1 MRFGIMAMQIGALAP
16 PGLTAEGAM
25 AHLIGFDY
33 AAHVRRIAEQGFKT
47 IELGGDLLLFFPN
60 SYSPQSVQGLA
71 ELKAELGLS
80 YTLHLPLWSVEP
92 STPLAPVRE
101 GSVRALIQVIQATR
115 SLGVENYVLH
125 ATGPLAAEFYH
136 MRLPETARGLLM
148 RLFQANAAQSIQT
161 ILAETGLPS
170 RRLAIETIEFPF
182 DLTLELA
189 DNLNL
194 SICLDTGHVLAGF
207 SGPVEIFEVLKR
219 ALPRLAQLHLHDAPW
234 QGPEMVLGYGK
245 DHQTLGTGDLDTGR
259 LLDRLSAANFGGPL
273 IFELTIEEARAS
285 LEVVR
290 RLRPGILEG

>member
-1 MRFGIMAMQIGALAP
+1 MRFGIMAMQIGGLLP

-25 AHLIGFDY
+25 AHLMGFNY

-47 IELGGDLLLFFPN
+47 IELGGDLLLFFPS
-60 SYSPQSVQGLA
+60 SYSPQSVQGLVD
-71 ELKAELGLS
+71 LKAELGLS

-101 GSVRALIQVIQATR
+101 GSVRALVQVIQATQP
-115 SLGVENYVLH
+115 LGVENYVLH

-189 DNLNL
+189 NNLDL
-194 SICLDTGHVLAGF
+194 SICLDVGHVLAGF
-207 SGPVEIFEVLKR
+207 SGPAELFDVLER
-219 ALPRLAQLHLHDAPW
+219 ALPRLAELHLHDAPW
-234 QGPEMVLGYGK
+234 QGLDKVLGYGK

-259 LLDRLSAANFGGPL
+259 LVDRLSAANFGGPL
-273 IFELTIEEARAS
+273 IFELSIEEARAS
-285 LEVVR
+285 LEVVS
-290 RLRPGILEG
+290 RLRPGVLEG

>member
-25 AHLIGFDY
+25 PHLRGFDH
-33 AAHVRRIAEQGFKT
+33 AAHVRGIAAQGFKT

-60 SYSPQSVQGLA
+60 SYSPQSVQALA

-101 GSVRALIQVIQATR
+101 GSVRALIHVIQATLPLR
-115 SLGVENYVLH
+115 VENYVLH

-189 DNLNL
+189 NNLNL

-207 SGPVEIFEVLKR
+207 SGPVELFDVLER

-273 IFELTIEEARAS
+273 IFELTVEEARAS

-290 RLRPGILEG
+290 RLRPGVLEG

>member
-1 MRFGIMAMQIGALAP
+1 MRFGIMAMQIGGLLP

-25 AHLIGFDY
+25 AHLMGFNY

-47 IELGGDLLLFFPN
+47 IELGGDLLLFFPS
-60 SYSPQSVQGLA
+60 SYSPQSVQGLVD
-71 ELKAELGLS
+71 LKAELGLS

-101 GSVRALIQVIQATR
+101 GSVRALVQVIQATQP
-115 SLGVENYVLH
+115 LGVENYVLH

-136 MRLPETARGLLM
+136 MHLPETARGLLM

-189 DNLNL
+189 NNLDL
-194 SICLDTGHVLAGF
+194 SVCLDVGHVLAGF
-207 SGPVEIFEVLKR
+207 SGPVELFDVLER
-219 ALPRLAQLHLHDAPW
+219 ALPRLAELHLHDAPW
-234 QGPEMVLGYGK
+234 QGLDRVLGYGK

-273 IFELTIEEARAS
+273 IFELSIEEARAS
-285 LEVVR
+285 LEVVS
-290 RLRPGILEG
+290 RLRPGVLEG

>member
-1 MRFGIMAMQIGALAP
+1 MRFGIMAMQIGALVP
-16 PGLTAEGAM
+16 PGLTAQGAM
-25 AHLIGFDY
+25 AHLMGFNY
-33 AAHVRRIAEQGFKT
+33 ATHVRRIAEQGFKT

-71 ELKAELGLS
+71 ELKAELGLR

-101 GSVRALIQVIQATR
+101 GSVRALVQMIQATQP
-115 SLGVENYVLH
+115 LGIENYVLH

-136 MRLPETARGLLM
+136 MPLPETARGLLM
-148 RLFQANAAQSIQT
+148 HLFQANAAQSIQT
-161 ILAETGLPS
+161 ILTETGLPS

-182 DLTLELA
+182 ELTLELA
-189 DNLNL
+189 NSLNL

-207 SGPVEIFEVLKR
+207 SGPVELFDVLER

-234 QGPEMVLGYGK
+234 QGPDRVLGYGK
-245 DHQTLGTGDLDTGR
+245 DHQALGTGDLDTGR

-273 IFELTIEEARAS
+273 IFELTVEEARAS

-290 RLRPGILEG
+290 RLRPGVLEG

>member
-25 AHLIGFDY
+25 AHLMGFDY

-207 SGPVEIFEVLKR
+207 SGPVEIFEVLER

-285 LEVVR
+285 LEVIR

>member
-1 MRFGIMAMQIGALAP
+1 MRFGIMAMQIGALVP
-16 PGLTAEGAM
+16 PGLTAEDAM
-25 AHLIGFDY
+25 AQLMGFSY
-33 AAHVRRIAEQGFKT
+33 ASHVRRIAEQGFKT

-92 STPLAPVRE
+92 STPLGPVRE
-101 GSVRALIQVIQATR
+101 GSVRALIQVIQATLP
-115 SLGVENYVLH
+115 LGVENYVLH

-136 MRLPETARGLLM
+136 MPIPETAHSLLM

-161 ILAETGLPS
+161 VLAETGLPG

-189 DNLNL
+189 NTLDL
-194 SICLDTGHVLAGF
+194 SICLDVGHVLAGF
-207 SGPVEIFEVLKR
+207 SGPAELFDVLER
-219 ALPRLAQLHLHDAPW
+219 SLPRLAELHLHDAPW
-234 QGPEMVLGYGK
+234 QGPNRVLGYGK
-245 DHQTLGTGDLDTGR
+245 DHQALGAGDLDTGR
-259 LLDRLSAANFGGPL
+259 LLDRLNAANFGGPL
-273 IFELTIEEARAS
+273 IFELTVEQARAS

-290 RLRPGILEG
+290 RLRPELLSG